1 MYGGDRGERERS
13 KRENLKKRQ
22 AMEVQEN
29 INASTKMIL
38 RRESKRERARGGERE
53 LPDHPIYQKE
63 LNPIPSKR
71 SKP

>member
-29 INASTKMIL
+29 INASTKMNLLHL
-38 RRESKRERARGGERE
+38 REPEQETG
-53 LPDHPIYQKE
+53 D
-63 LNPIPSKR
+63 
-71 SKP
+71 